1 MAQVKNYGLI
11 GVGASL
17 QLGKQ
22 GPKLKG
28 NADASLV
35 QIVGEDN
42 ATLTRLQ
49 GANGSSAA
57 DFVTKAQLDAQGAA
71 TDGFSLT
78 LGNVDASGDGDW
90 HITPNQGDYA
100 GNSTVTRQGAV
111 TSLSN
116 TAKVSDAIDKLNEA
130 ALNIYNNTFV
140 RDVDFTVDTATGGAP
155 LTSTLTIS
163 TTGNPNR
170 YTINWGD
177 GTSTTATTDSTPTH
191 TYSNNALSPFDVTVT
206 AFNNTGAGEGS
217 TTSLTK
223 NNFITLYTADP
234 VADFGFF
241 AASSGGGEVTQVD
254 DGTAL
259 YFENQT
265 TNIGSASATYRIEW
279 GDGSANAAITADTE
293 SGGTQGS
300 RLAHTFTTST
310 ETDQQRTVK
319 LTLLTHSTADPST
332 VPNNTTAVINVYDTH
347 TPSVSLDDN
356 SGINESA
363 TSGHPVTFTN
373 TTEAGVGTYS
383 AMGIQYR
390 YVWGDGT
397 TSTVNVGSSASGD
410 TGGTI
415 QHTYA
420 LSGGQQSAGTA
431 VDFVG
436 NLEVISNHS
445 SSPFKS
451 SNFTVHVEPD
461 LRAAITGSTTTPTLR
476 SSNDNIRTL
485 YKGTDLSGTNRAV
498 VTVDNT
504 TQNANAYVYNW
515 GDGSSNDS
523 VSESGSPAGSVGGAN
538 ITHDYSSQSADS
550 YTLTLTATGQPDLTV
565 QSDTAQVTFALE
577 DVPAAP
583 GNVSSKSLTLST
595 GAQDTSKL
603 AHGAADATGGG
614 ISAGQSLNT
623 TTARRYDTTTSIS
636 TNTIDNAW
644 KSDSGTASALI
655 DGSADGTKAFSTST
669 SETGTF
675 TSLVITSEGDAYTE
689 ISSTTYPQN
698 FYQVFTGRVTKD
710 ISSLAHGVHSF
721 AISHTA
727 TGTTNNVY
735 VVKDNVTS
743 TPTIGMGSASLVEK
757 TAGSKRYV
765 SGVPYYN
772 SGSPQVKLVGATVS
786 NLTGQA
792 FLDSTSI
799 FYIASGTNAESTGSS
814 AVQQEFRTYAQID
827 GASTMLNSGNPIAN
841 VGVSSGYALGNVD
854 VDITSGSVATV
865 ESIKFRAVN
874 VNGTGAYSSESSEKI
889 QVWTAS
895 PTFDEE
901 NIAVSDSLGAGFDDD
916 GKRITGFGASS
927 DTPTFNSSTNNY
939 TGNVWTGAITI
950 AGTSE
955 AVVRWNTLQ
964 HFDTDLSSGYLPVGP
979 DLNTGRSGAQ
989 YFTFAFRRTTMA
1001 NFVIRLSGKVSGVFV
1016 AAPGTSIDSASGLN
1030 GWIDGST
1037 TYAGSGTPG
1046 SDTGNGGNGSNGCAF
1061 TSGDRI
1067 IDGTTYSNQT
1077 FTMTLGDQNATDST
1091 GNNILVR
1098 IKLEDGDSLTAL
1110 SIE

>member
-1 MAQVKNYGLI
+1 VAQVKNYGLI
-11 GVGASL
+11 GVGNSL

-57 DFVTKAQLDAQGAA
+57 DFVTKAQLDAQGSA

-78 LGNVDASGDGDW
+78 LGNIDATGDGDW
-90 HITPNQGDYA
+90 HITPNQGEYA
-100 GNSTVTRQGAV
+100 GNTGVTRQGAV
-111 TSLSN
+111 TTLSN
-116 TAKVSDAIDKLNEA
+116 TEKVSDAIDKLNEA
-130 ALNIYNNTFV
+130 TLNVFNNTYV
-140 RDVDFTVDTATGGAP
+140 RDVDYTTDVSSGGAP
-155 LTSTLTIS
+155 LTATLTIS

-170 YTINWGD
+170 YTIAWGD
-177 GTSTTATTDSTPTH
+177 GTTTTATTDSTPTH

-217 TTSLTK
+217 SASLQK
-223 NNFITLYTADP
+223 DNFITLYTANP
-234 VADFGFF
+234 VAGYGFF
-241 AASSGGGEVTQVD
+241 AASSGGGAVTQVD

-265 TNIGSASATYRIEW
+265 TNIGSASATYKIEW
-279 GDGSANAAITADTE
+279 GDGSSDNTISADTD

-300 RLAHTFTTST
+300 RLSHTFTSST
-310 ETDQQRTVK
+310 ETDRQRTVK
-319 LTLLTHSTADPST
+319 LTLLTHTTADPST
-332 VPNNTTAVINVYDTH
+332 VPNNTTAVVNVFDTH
-347 TPSVSLDDN
+347 TPSVTLDDN

-363 TSGHPVTFTN
+363 TSGHQVTFTN
-373 TTEAGVGTYS
+373 TTESGVGTYA

-397 TSTVNVGSSASGD
+397 TSTVNVGSGSSGD
-410 TGGTI
+410 TSGTI
-415 QHTYA
+415 GHTYA

-436 NLEVISNHS
+436 NLEVISNHT

-461 LRAAITGSTTTPTLR
+461 LRATVTGTSVSKALR
-476 SSNDNIRTL
+476 SSNDSDRVL

-504 TQNANAYVYNW
+504 TQNANAYVYAW
-515 GDGSSNDS
+515 GDGSSNDN
-523 VSESGSPAGSVGGAN
+523 VAESGSPAGSVGGAN
-538 ITHDYSSQSADS
+538 ITHDYSSQNAGS
-550 YTLTLTATGQPDLTV
+550 YTLTMTGSGQPDLTV
-565 QSDTAQVTFALE
+565 QSDNDTVIFSLE
-577 DVPAAP
+577 NVPAAP
-583 GNVSSKSLTLST
+583 TSVSGQSLTLST
-595 GAQDTSKL
+595 SAQDTSKL
-603 AHGAADATGGG
+603 AHGATNAVGG
-614 ISAGQSLNT
+614 ISAGQSLNA
-623 TTARRYDTTTSIS
+623 TTARRYDSTTSIS

-644 KSDSGTASALI
+644 RSDSGTLSALI
-655 DGSADGTKAFSTST
+655 DGAADGAKAFSTSVG
-669 SETGTF
+669 ETGTF
-675 TSLVITSEGDAYTE
+675 TSLVITSEGDAYNE

-710 ISSLAHGVHSF
+710 ISGLATGVHSF
-721 AISHTA
+721 ALSHSS
-727 TGTTNNVY
+727 TGATNNVY
-735 VVKDNVTS
+735 IVKDNVTS
-743 TPTIGMGSASLVEK
+743 TPTINVGSANLAEH

-765 SGVPYYN
+765 SGIPYYN
-772 SGSPQVKLVGATVS
+772 SGSPKVKLQSATVS
-786 NLTGQA
+786 NLVGEA
-792 FLDSTSI
+792 FLDSTNI
-799 FYIASGTNAESTGSS
+799 FYIASGTNAESTSGS
-814 AVQQEFRTYAQID
+814 AVQQEFRSYSDID
-827 GASTMLNSGNPIAN
+827 GSSTMLNSGVPIAQT
-841 VGVSSGYALGNVD
+841 GVASPYALGDVT
-854 VDITSGSVATV
+854 VDITSSSVATV
-865 ESIKFRAVN
+865 EAIKFRATN
-874 VNGTGAYSSESSEKI
+874 VNGTGSYTSETSEKI

-901 NIAVSDSLGAGFDDD
+901 NIAVSDSLGAGHDDD
-916 GKRITGFGASS
+916 GKRITGFGAAS
-927 DTPTFNSSTNNY
+927 DTPSFNSSTNNY
-939 TGNVWTGAITI
+939 TGNVWTGAQTI

-979 DLNTGRSGAQ
+979 DLNTSRSGAQ

-1001 NFVIRLSGKVSGVFV
+1001 NFTVRLTGKVSGFFV
-1016 AAPGTSIDSASGLN
+1016 AAPGTSIDSTSGTN

-1037 TYAGSGTPG
+1037 TYGGAGTPG
-1046 SDTGNGGNGSNGCAF
+1046 SNTGAGGNGSNGCAF

-1067 IDGTTYSNQT
+1067 IDGTNYSNAT
-1077 FTMTLGDQNATDST
+1077 FTMTLGDQNGTDAT

>member
-28 NADASLV
+28 NADASLM
-35 QIVGEDN
+35 QIVAEDN

-49 GANGSSAA
+49 GANATAAA
-57 DFVTKAQLDAQGAA
+57 DFVTKAQLDAQGSA

-78 LGNVDASGDGDW
+78 LGNIDATGDGDW
-90 HITPNQGDYA
+90 HITPNQGEYA
-100 GNSTVTRQGAV
+100 GNSSVTRQGAV
-111 TSLSN
+111 TTLSN
-116 TAKVSDAIDKLNEA
+116 TEKVSDAIDKLNEA
-130 ALNIYNNTFV
+130 TLNVYNNTFV
-140 RDVDFTVDTATGGAP
+140 RDVDYTTDVSSGGAP
-155 LTSTLTIS
+155 LSATLTIS

-177 GTSTTATTDSTPTH
+177 GTSTTATTDSTPSH

-206 AFNNTGAGEGS
+206 AFNNAGAGEGS
-217 TTSLTK
+217 STSLTK
-223 NNFITLYTADP
+223 NNFITLYTANP

-241 AASSGGGEVTQVD
+241 AASSGGSEVTAVD

-279 GDGSANAAITADTE
+279 GDASSNADISADTDT
-293 SGGTQGS
+293 GGTQGS
-300 RLAHTFTTST
+300 RLSHTFATST
-310 ETDQQRTVK
+310 ETDQQRTVR

-332 VPNNTTAVINVYDTH
+332 VPNNTTAVINVFDTH

-356 SGINESA
+356 SGINETA

-373 TTEAGVGTYS
+373 TTESGVGTYA

-397 TSTVNVGSSASGD
+397 TSTVNVGSGASGD
-410 TGGTI
+410 TSGTI
-415 QHTYA
+415 GHTYA
-420 LSGGQQSAGTA
+420 LSSGQQSAGTA

-436 NLEVISNHS
+436 NLEVISNHTG
-445 SSPFKS
+445 SPFKS

-461 LRAAITGSTTTPTLR
+461 LRATVTGTSVSKALR
-476 SSNDNIRTL
+476 SSNDSDRVL

-504 TQNANAYVYNW
+504 TQNANAYVYAW

-523 VSESGSPAGSVGGAN
+523 VAESGSPAGSVGGAN
-538 ITHDYSSQSADS
+538 ITHDYLSQTAGS
-550 YTLTLTATGQPDLTV
+550 YTLTMTGTGQPDLTV
-565 QSDTAQVTFALE
+565 QSDSDTVVFSLE
-577 DVPAAP
+577 NLPAAP
-583 GNVSSKSLTLST
+583 TSVSGKSLTLST
-595 GAQDTSKL
+595 SAQDTSKL
-603 AHGAADATGGG
+603 AFGATNAVGG
-614 ISAGQSLNT
+614 ISAGASLNSST
-623 TTARRYDTTTSIS
+623 VRRYDTTTSIS
-636 TNTIDNAW
+636 TNVIDDAYR
-644 KSDSGTASALI
+644 SDSGTASALI
-655 DGSADGTKAFSTST
+655 DGSADGTKSFTTST
-669 SETGTF
+669 GETGTF
-675 TSLVITSEGDAYTE
+675 TSLVITAEGDAYDQ

-698 FYQVFTGRVTKD
+698 FFQVFSGRVTKD
-710 ISSLAHGVHSF
+710 ISSLATGVHSF
-721 AISHTA
+721 AISHDS

-735 VVKDNVTS
+735 IVKDNVTS
-743 TPTIGMGSASLVEK
+743 APTVNIGSATLVEQ

-765 SGVPYYN
+765 SGIPYYN
-772 SGSPQVKLVGATVS
+772 SGSPQVKLQNATVS
-786 NLTGQA
+786 NLVGEA
-792 FLDSTSI
+792 YLDSSSI
-799 FYIASGTNAESTGSS
+799 FYIASGNNLESTSGST
-814 AVQQEFRTYAQID
+814 VQQEFRNYSDID
-827 GASTMLNSGNPIAN
+827 GSSTMLNSGVPIAQT
-841 VGVSSGYALGNVD
+841 GVASPYALGDVI
-854 VDITSGSVATV
+854 VDITTSSVAAV
-865 ESIKFRAVN
+865 EPIKFRATN
-874 VNGTGAYSSESSEKI
+874 VNGTGSYTSETTEKI
-889 QVWTAS
+889 QVWTAT
-895 PTFDEE
+895 PTFDESA
-901 NIAVSDSLGAGFDDD
+901 IAVSDSLGATFDDD
-916 GKRITGFGASS
+916 GLRITGFGSAS
-927 DTPTFNSSTNNY
+927 DTPAFDNSVNNY
-939 TGNVWTGAITI
+939 TANAWSGAETI

-979 DLNTGRSGAQ
+979 DLATGRSGAQ

-1001 NFVIRLSGKVSGVFV
+1001 NFTVRLTGTVSGLFV
-1016 AAPGTSIDSASGLN
+1016 AAPGTNIDSTSGTN
-1030 GWIDGST
+1030 GWLSASS
-1037 TYAGSGTPG
+1037 TYAGAGTPG
-1046 SDTGNGGNGSNGCAF
+1046 SNTGAGGNGSDGCAF

-1067 IDGTTYSNQT
+1067 LDGTSYSNDT
-1077 FTMTLGDQNATDST
+1077 FTMTLGDQNGTDAT

>member
-28 NADASLV
+28 NADASLM
-35 QIVGEDN
+35 QIVAEDN

-49 GANGSSAA
+49 GANATAAA
-57 DFVTKAQLDAQGAA
+57 DFVTKAQLDAQGSA

-78 LGNVDASGDGDW
+78 LGNIDATGDGDW
-90 HITPNQGDYA
+90 HITPNQGEYA
-100 GNSTVTRQGAV
+100 GNSSVTRQGAV
-111 TSLSN
+111 TTLSN
-116 TAKVSDAIDKLNEA
+116 TEKVSDAIDKLNEA
-130 ALNIYNNTFV
+130 TLNVYNNTFV
-140 RDVDFTVDTATGGAP
+140 RDVDYTTDVSSGGAP
-155 LTSTLTIS
+155 LSATLTIS

-177 GTSTTATTDSTPTH
+177 GTSTTATTDSTPSH

-206 AFNNTGAGEGS
+206 AFNNAGAGEGS
-217 TTSLTK
+217 STSLTK
-223 NNFITLYTADP
+223 NNFITLYTANP

-241 AASSGGGEVTQVD
+241 AASSGGSEVTAVD

-279 GDGSANAAITADTE
+279 GDASSNADISADTDT
-293 SGGTQGS
+293 GGTQGS
-300 RLAHTFTTST
+300 RLSHTFATST
-310 ETDQQRTVK
+310 ETDQQRTVR

-332 VPNNTTAVINVYDTH
+332 VPNNTTAVINVFDTH

-356 SGINESA
+356 SGINETA

-373 TTEAGVGTYS
+373 TTESGVGTYA

-397 TSTVNVGSSASGD
+397 TSTVNVGSGASGD
-410 TGGTI
+410 TSGTI
-415 QHTYA
+415 GHTYA
-420 LSGGQQSAGTA
+420 LSSGQQSAGTA

-436 NLEVISNHS
+436 NLEVISNHTG
-445 SSPFKS
+445 SPFKS

-461 LRAAITGSTTTPTLR
+461 LRATVTGTSVSKALR
-476 SSNDNIRTL
+476 SSNDSDRVL

-504 TQNANAYVYNW
+504 TQNANAYVYAW

-523 VSESGSPAGSVGGAN
+523 VAESGSPAGSVGGAN
-538 ITHDYSSQSADS
+538 ITHDYLSQTAGS
-550 YTLTLTATGQPDLTV
+550 YTLTMTGTGQPDLTV
-565 QSDTAQVTFALE
+565 QSDSDTVVFSLE
-577 DVPAAP
+577 NLPAAP
-583 GNVSSKSLTLST
+583 TSVSGKSLTLST
-595 GAQDTSKL
+595 SAQDTSKL
-603 AHGAADATGGG
+603 AFGATNAVGG
-614 ISAGQSLNT
+614 ISAGASLNSST
-623 TTARRYDTTTSIS
+623 VRRYDTTTSIS
-636 TNTIDNAW
+636 TNVIDDAYR
-644 KSDSGTASALI
+644 SDSGTASALI
-655 DGSADGTKAFSTST
+655 DGSADGTKSFTTST
-669 SETGTF
+669 GETGTF
-675 TSLVITSEGDAYTE
+675 TSLVITAEGDAYDQ

-698 FYQVFTGRVTKD
+698 FFQVFSGRVTKD
-710 ISSLAHGVHSF
+710 ISSLATGVHSF
-721 AISHTA
+721 AISHDS

-735 VVKDNVTS
+735 IVKDNVTS
-743 TPTIGMGSASLVEK
+743 APTVNIGSATLVEQ

-765 SGVPYYN
+765 SGIPYYN
-772 SGSPQVKLVGATVS
+772 SGSPQVKLQSATVS
-786 NLTGQA
+786 NLVGEA
-792 FLDSTSI
+792 YLDSSSI
-799 FYIASGTNAESTGSS
+799 FYIASGNNLESTSGST
-814 AVQQEFRTYAQID
+814 VQQEFRNYSDID
-827 GASTMLNSGNPIAN
+827 GSSTMLNSGVPIAQT
-841 VGVSSGYALGNVD
+841 GVASPYALGDVI
-854 VDITSGSVATV
+854 VDITTSSVAAV
-865 ESIKFRAVN
+865 EPIKFRATN
-874 VNGTGAYSSESSEKI
+874 VNGTGSYTSETTEKI
-889 QVWTAS
+889 QVWTAT
-895 PTFDEE
+895 PTFDESA
-901 NIAVSDSLGAGFDDD
+901 IAVSDSLGATFDDD
-916 GKRITGFGASS
+916 GLRITGFGSAS
-927 DTPTFNSSTNNY
+927 DTPAFDNSVNNY
-939 TGNVWTGAITI
+939 TANAWSGAETI

-979 DLNTGRSGAQ
+979 DLATGRSGAQ

-1001 NFVIRLSGKVSGVFV
+1001 NFTVRLTGTVSGLFV
-1016 AAPGTSIDSASGLN
+1016 AAPGTNIDSTSGTN
-1030 GWIDGST
+1030 GWLSASS
-1037 TYAGSGTPG
+1037 TYAGAGTPG
-1046 SDTGNGGNGSNGCAF
+1046 SNTGAGGNGSDGCAF

-1067 IDGTTYSNQT
+1067 LDGTSYSNDT
-1077 FTMTLGDQNATDST
+1077 FTMTLGDQNGTDAT